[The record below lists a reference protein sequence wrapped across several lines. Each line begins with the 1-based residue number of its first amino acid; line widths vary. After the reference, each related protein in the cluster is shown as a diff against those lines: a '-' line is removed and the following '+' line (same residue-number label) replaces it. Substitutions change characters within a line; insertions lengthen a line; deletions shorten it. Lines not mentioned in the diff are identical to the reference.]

1 MEAIENPF
9 KSLDNVPNSNKDDP
23 LPRIDANIWTLRM
36 GSEPPTYLETK
47 GLELKV
53 NIRQNSGQ

>member
-47 GLELKV
+47 GLFRSIK
-53 NIRQNSGQ
+53 NR